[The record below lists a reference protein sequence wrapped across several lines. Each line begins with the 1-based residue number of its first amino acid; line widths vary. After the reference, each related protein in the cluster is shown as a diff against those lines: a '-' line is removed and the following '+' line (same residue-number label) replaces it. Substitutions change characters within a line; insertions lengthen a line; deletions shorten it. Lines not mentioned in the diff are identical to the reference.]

1 MRSREIR
8 VPALVSGRAP
18 GGPSG
23 LCASEKNVGGFLLVL
38 PDLLVLKQTKVDYFF
53 KLLLQR
59 NC

>member
-1 MRSREIR
+1 MRSGEIR

-18 GGPSG
+18 GGPTG

-38 PDLLVLKQTKVDYFF
+38 PDLLVLKQAEVDCFF